1 MLTRI
6 ANPANSHTALP
17 VLEMVAA
24 APALPTSI
32 GLLLPSISSLHDE
45 DVVHRPDLFLELADR
60 VARAVT
66 DLDALETPTEPAE
79 VVGFLAVF
87 AERRG
92 FGLPDPTAL
101 AMDARVVAGEIPA
114 DLFPLACARL
124 WARFRYRR
132 LPEPPDFA
140 MAVQEEIDE
149 RRAAAARI
157 RTVALKIRTAQM
169 FARFEAEAADRH
181 ARRKQEERA
190 RRIHADATSG
200 CKESRRDDPSAI
212 SEDQPACVEPRG
224 RLAAPTFMN
233 TVDADVVA
241 GRSRP
246 DPSAREEAGANAADT
261 VFGAS
266 PMPGRA
272 LPYRPRDWA
281 LNDAGTKAVPV
292 ALDPRV
298 EDPGAGE
305 PRLDDNHKTGR
316 RGCVAPALQ
325 GAAGDGIEPWR
336 VSASIST
343 SLLATIDGRSPPRPP
358 DEAVETLPSTC
369 LDAIKD
375 RVSEC
380 PSDWAALP
388 LFVACL
394 LGCGTYPRIEA
405 PIRASPSEN
414 IDRYPIHV
422 VPLSSRHLTVNGGM

>member
-17 VLEMVAA
+17 ILEMVAA

-101 AMDARVVAGEIPA
+101 AMDARVVAREIPA

-140 MAVQEEIDE
+140 MAVQEELDE

-233 TVDADVVA
+233 TVDADIVA

-246 DPSAREEAGANAADT
+246 GPSAREEAGANAADT

-266 PMPGRA
+266 PMPGPA

-292 ALDPRV
+292 ALAPRV
-298 EDPGAGE
+298 EDLGAGE
-305 PRLDDNHKTGR
+305 PRLDDNHRTGR

-325 GAAGDGIEPWR
+325 GALGSPARPVRGPQPGI
-336 VSASIST
+336 
-343 SLLATIDGRSPPRPP
+343 LLCRKNPTFLRS
-358 DEAVETLPSTC
+358 
-369 LDAIKD
+369 
-375 RVSEC
+375 
-380 PSDWAALP
+380 
-388 LFVACL
+388 
-394 LGCGTYPRIEA
+394 
-405 PIRASPSEN
+405 
-414 IDRYPIHV
+414 
-422 VPLSSRHLTVNGGM
+422 